1 MIGYAQYFNSNKT
14 MSFNMNDEKLF
25 KKYNKMW
32 EKISNL
38 MNIESDSEAVCGDN
52 DKYIKTKIKLYGDK
66 IVTNVQG
73 KKIPKEN
80 ASHKCLSLIVL
91 DSLIRGNK

>member
-14 MSFNMNDEKLF
+14 MSFKVNDEKLF

-38 MNIESDSEAVCGDN
+38 MNIESDREAVCGDN
-52 DKYIKTKIKLYGDK
+52 DKYIKTKIRLYGDK

-73 KKIPKEN
+73 KKYQRKMHHIS
-80 ASHKCLSLIVL
+80 AYH
-91 DSLIRGNK
+91 